1 MCGRFALATDKKI
14 LAMLYDLDLRADF
27 ELRPRYNIAPSQK
40 VLTLRLSPENG
51 EKELNELKWGFV
63 PFWADDP
70 AIGNRMI
77 NARAETAAEKPSF
90 RNALKKRRLLVPAS
104 GFYEWKSEDGK
115 KQPFFIYRRDEKPFS
130 FAGLWE
136 RWDKGSDPLES
147 FTILTTEPNSLLSD
161 LHNRMPV
168 IIRAEDYSAWLNP
181 DAEPNFLQQMMVPFP
196 SEELTFHPVSRMV
209 NKPSND
215 HPEIIQDISEGKIM
229 D

>member
-14 LAMLYDLDLRADF
+14 LAMLYGLDLRADF

-51 EKELNELKWGFV
+51 EKELTELKWGFV

>member
-14 LAMLYDLDLRADF
+14 LAMLYGLDLRADF

-51 EKELNELKWGFV
+51 EKELTELKWGFV

-181 DAEPNFLQQMMVPFP
+181 DAEPIFLQQMMVPFP
-196 SEELTFHPVSRMV
+196 SEELTFHPVSKKV

>member
-14 LAMLYDLDLRADF
+14 LAMLYGLDLRADF

-104 GFYEWKSEDGK
+104 GFYEWKSEDGN

-181 DAEPNFLQQMMVPFP
+181 DAEPIFLQQMMVPFP
-196 SEELTFHPVSRMV
+196 SEELTFHPVSKKV